1 VPVVVNKRLLSAQEA
16 SEYLSIS
23 RALLYQWVDK
33 KRIPSLKINR
43 RRLFDVN
50 DLDDFVEQ
58 LKAEQWKN

>member
-1 VPVVVNKRLLSAQEA
+1 MPVVVNKRLLSAQEA